1 MKTPKPMSLTLR
13 VLARLLSYPDDALR
27 EHLDE
32 LRQALRSEAALQP
45 ARAAEVEALIDDIGA
60 QSAIDAEADY
70 VQLFDSG
77 RRTSLHLFEHV
88 HGDSRDRGP
97 AMIDLAQTFESA
109 GLYLAEGEMPDH
121 LPVVLEYASTQPPRE
136 ARAFLAEMAHI
147 FNVIFSALEQRRS
160 RYASALG
167 ALIELAGE
175 KCAPVQRARRR
186 ADRRELGRARSL
198 RRLQF
203 GRTVAA
209 RPAAADPHPTQDPR
223 PHRRPR
229 SAPMNSL
236 IDLPAQLRLQRLPV
250 HLPGGVLHG
259 QPGALRPRPVHL
271 EERFVA
277 AAAGGAVALGQQPV
291 PRRHPVP
298 VLRAPVR
305 ATDAAC
311 GVRDLR
317 HGVAE
322 AAGGGGGRWRGRRA
336 VLHRPDAAA
345 APAHLRSA
353 HPPDQPPHRH
363 CDPGH
368 PVGAAGHRAVHL
380 AGLAAP
386 RGQPHHDDPAGEL
399 SARHCHLPPGCRPG
413 HGHGTGTSR
422 RTCCWA

>member
-1 MKTPKPMSLTLR
+1 MSLTLR

-147 FNVIFSALEQRRS
+147 FNVIFSALDQRRS

-175 KCAPVQRARRR
+175 KCAPVNVPDEEPIDESWA
-186 ADRRELGRARSL
+186 E
-198 RRLQF
+198 
-203 GRTVAA
+203 
-209 RPAAADPHPTQDPR
+209 PAAFDGCS
-223 PHRRPR
+223 
-229 SAPMNSL
+229 SA
-236 IDLPAQLRLQRLPV
+236 
-250 HLPGGVLHG
+250 G
-259 QPGALRPRPVHL
+259 QSR
-271 EERFVA
+271 
-277 AAAGGAVALGQQPV
+277 
-291 PRRHPVP
+291 
-298 VLRAPVR
+298 
-305 ATDAAC
+305 
-311 GVRDLR
+311 
-317 HGVAE
+317 
-322 AAGGGGGRWRGRRA
+322 
-336 VLHRPDAAA
+336 
-345 APAHLRSA
+345 
-353 HPPDQPPHRH
+353 PDQPQPIHIQRKTLG
-363 CDPGH
+363 PT
-368 PVGAAGHRAVHL
+368 
-380 AGLAAP
+380 AAP
-386 RGQPHHDDPAGEL
+386 G
-399 SARHCHLPPGCRPG
+399 ARP
-413 HGHGTGTSR
+413 
-422 RTCCWA
+422 